1 MHDLGGLKGEKMK
14 KSKLYYL
21 IALFSLL
28 LISIG
33 GTIYRNYIYSNNIY
47 DYGFA
52 DMHTNIGAVIVCS
65 FLFMGYSKHDN
76 QIDDLKGILAAT
88 LGFIIYEFIQMTDL
102 IGTFDVL
109 DVIGSV
115 IGALITFGIYKIIN
129 RK

>member
-1 MHDLGGLKGEKMK
+1 MK
-14 KSKLYYL
+14 KSKIYYL

-52 DMHTNIGAVIVCS
+52 DMHTNIGAVIAGS
-65 FLFMGYSKHDN
+65 FLFMGYKKYDN
-76 QIDDLKGILAAT
+76 QIDDLKMILSAT
-88 LGFIIYEFIQMTDL
+88 LGFIAYEFIQMTDL
-102 IGTFDVL
+102 MGTFDVL
-109 DVIGSV
+109 DIVGSV
-115 IGALITFGIYKIIN
+115 MGAIITFGIYKIIN